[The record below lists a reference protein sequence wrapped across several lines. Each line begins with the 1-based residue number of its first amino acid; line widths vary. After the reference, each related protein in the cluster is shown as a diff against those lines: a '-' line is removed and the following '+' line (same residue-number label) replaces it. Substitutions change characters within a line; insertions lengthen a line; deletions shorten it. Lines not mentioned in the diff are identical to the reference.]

1 MLRILVKGGWMMI
14 PIALCSLVAVATIIE
29 RFFFFRRI
37 RKKNRGEEV
46 IELVRKG
53 RSHEAVHIIDD
64 AEEAGNRLPVMR
76 VLYAGIAHPDE
87 PEGAME
93 AAAIAE
99 VSVMKR
105 GLAAPDTIITLSP
118 LLGLL
123 GTIIGMI
130 NSFNVMASSDRHHV
144 YMGTLLTYKL

>member
-1 MLRILVKGGWMMI
+1 MI

-53 RSHEAVHIIDD
+53 RTHEALHIIDD

-76 VLYAGIAHPDE
+76 VLFVIHFFH
-87 PEGAME
+87 
-93 AAAIAE
+93 
-99 VSVMKR
+99 VSLYQAQRIVKIKD
-105 GLAAPDTIITLSP
+105 LTPKTPT
-118 LLGLL
+118 
-123 GTIIGMI
+123 
-130 NSFNVMASSDRHHV
+130 FNCNKQAFLRF
-144 YMGTLLTYKL
+144 

>member
-1 MLRILVKGGWMMI
+1 MMI

-53 RSHEAVHIIDD
+53 RTHEALHIIDD

-76 VLYAGIAHPDE
+76 VLFVIHFFH
-87 PEGAME
+87 
-93 AAAIAE
+93 
-99 VSVMKR
+99 VSLYPAQRIVKIKD
-105 GLAAPDTIITLSP
+105 LTPKTYIICYTFISP
-118 LLGLL
+118 LGLCL
-123 GTIIGMI
+123 WQNIGK
-130 NSFNVMASSDRHHV
+130 N
-144 YMGTLLTYKL
+144 